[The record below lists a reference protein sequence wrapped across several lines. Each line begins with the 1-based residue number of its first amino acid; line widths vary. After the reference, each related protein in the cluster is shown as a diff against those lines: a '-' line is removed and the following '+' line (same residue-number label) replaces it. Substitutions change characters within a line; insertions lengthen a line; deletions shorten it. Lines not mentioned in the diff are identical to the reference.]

1 MVATSAVVINPMIAR
16 DDSMMSGPAHV
27 ILPSAMRFWIS
38 TNELGNVVTGVLIVP
53 PPPEV
58 LLANGFEL
66 SRPARA
72 MAYLGKNPY
81 PHHLY

>member
-38 TNELGNVVTGVLIVP
+38 TNELGNVVTGVLIIP
-53 PPPEV
+53 PPPDALLVNSFV
-58 LLANGFEL
+58 LSGP
-66 SRPARA
+66 PATPKIHQA
-72 MAYLGKNPY
+72 
-81 PHHLY
+81 